1 MNIKTRKLI
10 RQLVLDHPELSSEP
24 QKLLDLHYG
33 NVQLEQP
40 LLNPIEN
47 IAEQLSIEQINFE
60 SLDWNS
66 ILELAK
72 LNNITNY
79 RKMKKSELVSIL
91 TELQNECRL
100 TQIN

>member
-10 RQLVLDHPELSSEP
+10 RQLVLQHPELSSNP
-24 QKLLDLHYG
+24 QKLLELHYG
-33 NVQLEQP
+33 NAELEQP
-40 LLNPIEN
+40 LLVSVETIE
-47 IAEQLSIEQINFE
+47 EQVAEQINFE

-100 TQIN
+100 TQTN